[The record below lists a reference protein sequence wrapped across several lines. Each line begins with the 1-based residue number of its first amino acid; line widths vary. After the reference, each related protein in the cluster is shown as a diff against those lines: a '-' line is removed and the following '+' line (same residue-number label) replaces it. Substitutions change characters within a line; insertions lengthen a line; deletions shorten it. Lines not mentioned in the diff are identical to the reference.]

1 MERNREV
8 RMEVRSQA
16 LVDVVEDVICDVCR
30 SGTRIPGYGLNTA
43 SLKPNGD
50 MDHSMTESTI
60 GCISASLLFQGAEW
74 IASGVYGQWHVR

>member
-1 MERNREV
+1 MHESITGRCRVERNREV

-30 SGTRIPGYGLNTA
+30 SGTRILAMAFNTA

-60 GCISASLLFQGAEW
+60 GCISASPAF
-74 IASGVYGQWHVR
+74 SGC